1 MEEWSRRPTQ
11 FSENRSR
18 QPASLTKPD
27 SRTLKFAS
35 SISWI
40 IVTKPISKS
49 TTWSPG
55 SWRSRIIKQQP
66 VYPDHEHLKD
76 ALHRL
81 AKLPPLV
88 TSWEIE
94 NLKCQLAEAAD
105 GRAFLL
111 QGGDC
116 SENLDDCETD
126 SIVRNLKVLMQMS
139 FVLIF
144 GSMKKVVRVG
154 RIAGQYAKPRSE
166 DTETR
171 DGVTL
176 PVYRGDIV
184 NRSGFTEQDR
194 MPNPELLLRGYE
206 RAALTLNFIRGL
218 SAGGF
223 ADMHHPENWDLDFAS
238 NSPRSQQYHEM
249 IASITTSLNFM
260 EALLGSR
267 IQQSKSVDFFTS
279 HEGLHLSYE
288 QAQTRRVPRR
298 EGWYNMST
306 HFPWIGYRTREPD
319 GAHVEYFRGISNPVG
334 IKVGPKFDLHE
345 LVELIKVL
353 NPANEKGK
361 ITLINRFGADQIG
374 ESLPPIIE
382 AIQTDELNVLFCCDP
397 MHGNTFST
405 KSGIKTRSF
414 EKIASEL
421 EQSFQIHHGQGS
433 NLGGVHLELTGDNV
447 TECLGGIGQLGEPDL
462 ERAYKSSVDPRLN
475 YDQAMEI
482 AFLIAENMKSTNG
495 KARDE

>member
-1 MEEWSRRPTQ
+1 MT
-11 FSENRSR
+11 N
-18 QPASLTKPD
+18 
-27 SRTLKFAS
+27 
-35 SISWI
+35 
-40 IVTKPISKS
+40 
-49 TTWSPG
+49 TWSPG
-55 SWRSRIIKQQP
+55 SWRKKVIKQQP
-66 VYPDHEHLKD
+66 DYPDEQHFKD
-76 ALHRL
+76 ALQRL

-94 NLKCQLAEAAD
+94 SLKHQLAEASE

-116 SENLDDCETD
+116 SESLDDCETD

-139 FVLIF
+139 FVLVF
-144 GSMKKVVRVG
+144 GSMQKVVRVG
-154 RIAGQYAKPRSE
+154 RIAGQYAKPRSA

-184 NRSGFTEQDR
+184 NRSGFTERDR
-194 MPNPELLLRGYE
+194 KPDPELLLRGYE

-223 ADMHHPENWDLDFAS
+223 ADMHHPENWDLDFTTH
-238 NSPRSQQYHEM
+238 SPRSQQYREM
-249 IASITTSLNFM
+249 IQSITNSLDFM
-260 EALLGSR
+260 EALLGSH

-306 HFPWIGYRTREPD
+306 HFPWIGYRTRELD

-334 IKVGPKFDLHE
+334 VKVGPKFEPTE
-345 LVELIKVL
+345 LVDLIKVL
-353 NPANEKGK
+353 NPENEKGK
-361 ITLINRFGADQIG
+361 ITLIHRFGADGVG

-382 AIQTDELNVLFCCDP
+382 AIQKDNLNVLFCCDP

-414 EKIASEL
+414 EKIASEVD
-421 EQSFQIHHGQGS
+421 QSFDIHNKHGS
-433 NLGGVHLELTGDNV
+433 VMGGVHLELTGDNV

-475 YDQAMEI
+475 YEQAMEI
-482 AFLIAENMKSTNG
+482 AFLIAENMKASN
-495 KARDE
+495 RRQPND